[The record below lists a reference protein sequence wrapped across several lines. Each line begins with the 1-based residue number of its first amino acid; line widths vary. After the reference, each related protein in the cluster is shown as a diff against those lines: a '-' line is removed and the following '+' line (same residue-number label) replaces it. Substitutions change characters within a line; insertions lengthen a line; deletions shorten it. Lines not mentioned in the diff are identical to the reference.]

1 MLYNCYKNIFLALKF
16 LVVIKSKIIRFITR
30 NIQSKLII
38 SKIGIIK
45 SSLYS
50 FNAI

>member
-30 NIQSKLII
+30 NIQSKPII
-38 SKIGIIK
+38 PTIGIIK
-45 SSLYS
+45 LSLYS
-50 FNAI
+50 FNPI